1 MLGLQDLLAMELRS
15 THKDLPY
22 PDRVIVHR
30 KGVPGN
36 EEEEH
41 LAHELRCYPNTAQV
55 CSVYPEPNSSCQ
67 DYHSQGQRMA
77 VVGAFLTGMLE
88 RAHVQNRQFFRVQLD
103 QT

>member
-1 MLGLQDLLAMELRS
+1 MPMMRLKSNDNAQDLLAMELRT
-15 THKDLPY
+15 THRELPH

-55 CSVYPEPNSSCQ
+55 Q
-67 DYHSQGQRMA
+67 
-77 VVGAFLTGMLE
+77 
-88 RAHVQNRQFFRVQLD
+88 AHA
-103 QT
+103 

>member
-1 MLGLQDLLAMELRS
+1 MELRT
-15 THKDLPY
+15 THKELPH

-55 CSVYPEPNSSCQ
+55 RKSCLPWLV
-67 DYHSQGQRMA
+67 HRSFLIGQRMCNRY
-77 VVGAFLTGMLE
+77 GGPRWSREGLHKKHPGL
-88 RAHVQNRQFFRVQLD
+88 VQDASQRLRLRCRRSR
-103 QT
+103 

>member
-1 MLGLQDLLAMELRS
+1 MELRS

-55 CSVYPEPNSSCQ
+55 RKSLLIKV
-67 DYHSQGQRMA
+67 HR
-77 VVGAFLTGMLE
+77 VRITLITGSACE
-88 RAHVQNRQFFRVQLD
+88 WSKQC
-103 QT
+103 

>member
-1 MLGLQDLLAMELRS
+1 MELRS
-15 THKDLPY
+15 THKELPY

-55 CSVYPEPNSSCQ
+55 RKSLLIKVHRVRITLI
-67 DYHSQGQRMA
+67 DGQRMR
-77 VVGAFLTGMLE
+77 VVQAD
-88 RAHVQNRQFFRVQLD
+88 A
-103 QT
+103 

>member
-1 MLGLQDLLAMELRS
+1 MELRS

-55 CSVYPEPNSSCQ
+55 RRCFTAS
-67 DYHSQGQRMA
+67 
-77 VVGAFLTGMLE
+77 
-88 RAHVQNRQFFRVQLD
+88 RQ
-103 QT
+103 

>member
-1 MLGLQDLLAMELRS
+1 MELRT
-15 THKDLPY
+15 THKELPH

-55 CSVYPEPNSSCQ
+55 RKSRPPCLGTSGSPDQRENAGMVAQDGPEKVCTRSTQVLCKMHLN
-67 DYHSQGQRMA
+67 G
-77 VVGAFLTGMLE
+77 
-88 RAHVQNRQFFRVQLD
+88 
-103 QT
+103 